1 MLSQAPLYYLSW
13 RHMADSF
20 GSAVRLVR
28 LHAPMVPYMLAREWV
43 KGAYEEVC
51 DMRAWS
57 WLRAQG
63 EFLINAQRSGT
74 VSVVRASA
82 TVTGVGLTFVSG
94 DLDRQF
100 RVSSDQPPYTI
111 IAVDTGANTIIIDGV
126 YGGAT
131 ASSTNGIVLDAYLN
145 CPVDFRRFLVVT
157 DPVNNWQLRLWVTQ
171 GELDRWDAQR
181 SSTGT
186 PWTIV
191 NRRLATAGTYAGRV
205 QYELWPY
212 QTADHSYS
220 FYYIRGPEAL
230 TDTTTF
236 LGPLASNGNLLVD
249 RALADAAAWPG
260 LEGKKN
266 PYFNPA
272 LAAYKK
278 GEFQEQINRLEVV
291 DEDVYNTWLITD
303 PWMTMPFA
311 PLDARFMQSHD
322 ATSYAQAWGG
332 LLY

>member
-1 MLSQAPLYYLSW
+1 MP
-13 RHMADSF
+13 DTF
-20 GSAVRLVR
+20 GQAVRLVR
-28 LHAPMVPYMLAREWV
+28 LHAPMVPYMLAQNWV
-43 KGAYEEVC
+43 KAAYEEVC

-63 EFLINAQRSGT
+63 EFLINQQRSGT
-74 VSVVRASA
+74 VDVVRANA
-82 TVTGVGLTFVSG
+82 TVTGVGLTFQSS
-94 DLDRQF
+94 DLNRQF
-100 RVSSDQPPYTI
+100 RVGSDAPPYTI
-111 IAVDTGANTIIIDGV
+111 IDVDTGANTITLDAL
-126 YGGAT
+126 YAGAT
-131 ASSTNGIVLDAYLN
+131 ASGTNGIVLDAYVT

-157 DPVNNWQLRLWVTQ
+157 DPVNNWQLRLWITQ

-186 PWTIV
+186 PFCIV
-191 NRRLATAGTYAGRV
+191 NRRLATSGSIAGRV
-205 QYELWPY
+205 QYEMWPY

-230 TDTTTF
+230 TDSTTF
-236 LGPLASNGNLLVD
+236 LGPLASNGNMLVD

-278 GEFQEQINRLEVV
+278 AEFREQCDRLEVV
-291 DEDVYNTWLITD
+291 DEDVYNTWLVTD
-303 PWMTMPFA
+303 PWMSMPYA
-311 PLDARFMQSHD
+311 PLDAKFMQSHD
-322 ATSYAQAWGG
+322 MTGWAQVWGG
-332 LLY
+332 GIL